1 MSHVSLLFHIIFRT
15 KYSEQTICE
24 QYEKKLYSYINGI
37 IKNKKGVL
45 YAIGGKPDHIHIL
58 LFISPTVS
66 ISDFMKILKT
76 ETSKWLKESPYFN
89 RFSGWSSGYA
99 IFSYSNKEKEIL
111 INYINNQKEHH
122 KKHLLREEIELFLTR
137 NGINFEMNS
146 FFKDNYF

>member
-45 YAIGGKPDHIHIL
+45 YAISGKPDHIHIL
-58 LFISPTVS
+58 LSISPTVS

-76 ETSKWLKESPYFN
+76 ETSKWLKESTYFN
-89 RFSGWSSGYA
+89 HFSGWSSGYA
-99 IFSYSNKEKEIL
+99 IFSYSNKEKEIS

-122 KKHLLREEIELFLTR
+122 KKLLLREEIELFLTR
-137 NGINFEMNS
+137 NGINFEKNS